1 MTKIA
6 LFAVIVYPPLPV
18 IFCYPNFLTVQ
29 LQDVDIAISNI
40 INNVKNKRE
49 LYKINKNITIKD
61 VCFRHHTVAATNM
74 AIMTDH
80 FKSGYTVRVVQLQTL
95 TL

>member
-6 LFAVIVYPPLPV
+6 IFAVIVYPPLPV

-29 LQDVDIAISNI
+29 LQDLDIAISNI
-40 INNVKNKRE
+40 INNVKNNRE

-61 VCFRHHTVAATNM
+61 VCFRHHTVAATNV
-74 AIMTDH
+74 AEYDH
-80 FKSGYTVRVVQLQTL
+80 FKSGDKVRVVQLQTL